1 MPKRVVR
8 GKISPKTSKEDIF
21 FKPVKS
27 KTAGVKDAPSFTP
40 SQVSLRSYKKTA
52 FGFLGLAA
60 ALLLAIA
67 YVSFSK
73 ATVIV
78 TPRATEAVVEM
89 ATEVRKE
96 PTDGE
101 ISGEVKSLVLE
112 GEIIEEISGEKSEVP
127 GVATGTIKIINDHT
141 RSQQLVATTRF
152 LSENGVLFRLK
163 KGVAVPAGSS
173 LKAEVYADK
182 LGKEGNIAASKFIIP
197 GLNKDLQ
204 KKIYGLSEEPM
215 TGGVAM
221 KTGVSQ
227 GDVDRA
233 GEEIARELLTKGMDE
248 LKKLW
253 IAELGNAELYQR
265 KILQV
270 SADPKV
276 GSEAKSIKVR
286 AKVRIGGIRFD
297 REKLYT
303 LLEAKLLKER
313 GSADEE
319 LTSVDREG
327 FDAEISKLD
336 METGTASI
344 QGKLR
349 GIFSITERSAIL
361 DPEQLV
367 GLTKSSAESYLRG
380 FHSVEDVKIKIS
392 PFWLQRLPNLKDR
405 INIKV
410 ITK

>member
-1 MPKRVVR
+1 MPKRVQAR
-8 GKISPKTSKEDIF
+8 KIGPKTSTEDIF

-27 KTAGVKDAPSFTP
+27 KAPGAKTHASFTP
-40 SQVSLRSYKKTA
+40 PQVSLRSYKKTA

-73 ATVIV
+73 AAVIV
-78 TPRATEAVVEM
+78 TARAGEEIVEM
-89 ATEVRKE
+89 ITEVRKE
-96 PTDGE
+96 PADGE
-101 ISGEVKSLVLE
+101 IFGEVKSLVLE
-112 GEIIEEISGEKSEVP
+112 GERIEEISGEKSEVP
-127 GVATGTIKIINDHT
+127 AMATGTIKIINEFG

-152 LSENGVLFRLK
+152 LSKDGVLFRLK
-163 KGVAVPAGSS
+163 KGVLVPAKSS

-182 LGKEGNIAASKFIIP
+182 LGKEGNIAESKFTIP

-204 KKIYGLSEEPM
+204 KTIYGLGEEPM
-215 TGGVAM
+215 TGGVVL

-227 GDVDRA
+227 SDIDRA
-233 GEEIARELLTKGMDE
+233 AEEIAIELLAKGMDE
-248 LKKLW
+248 LKNLW
-253 IAELGNAELYQR
+253 IAELGNAELYQK

-276 GSEAKSIKVR
+276 GSDAKSIKVR
-286 AKVRIGGIRFD
+286 AKVQIDGIRFD
-297 REKLYT
+297 REKLYS
-303 LLEAKLLKER
+303 LLEIKLKER
-313 GSADEE
+313 SGA
-319 LTSVDREG
+319 DRELRG
-327 FDAEISKLD
+327 ADGEGLVVEISKLD
-336 METGTASI
+336 LEAGTASLK
-344 QGKLR
+344 GKLR
-349 GIFSITERSAIL
+349 GVFGITERSAIL

-367 GLTKSSAESYLRG
+367 GLTKSSAENYLRG

-410 ITK
+410 ITE